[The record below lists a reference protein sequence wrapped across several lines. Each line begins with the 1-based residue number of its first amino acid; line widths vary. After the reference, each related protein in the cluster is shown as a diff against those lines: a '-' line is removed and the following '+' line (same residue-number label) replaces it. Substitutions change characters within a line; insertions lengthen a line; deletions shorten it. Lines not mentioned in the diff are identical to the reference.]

1 MSLKVSETVTAM
13 SDALNTT
20 TPSALEALLYSASG
34 SVLSKLVFYLYPI
47 LSIWIVIANCLTLFV
62 YAKFKRLQKKRNVML
77 ISLSAVDLFTGLTQ
91 MMPKLIARLLGVDNS
106 FSVCM
111 VASALQIAP
120 AWASVFHLGSIAIE
134 RYVAITKPLLYH
146 VIVTPIRLAIAV
158 GTNVSVAIAFAVI
171 PLAWPR
177 EQFPKLCLSIMWYPN
192 VYTSSGSRRKRN
204 VMLISLSAVDLFT
217 GLTQMMPKLIA
228 RLLGVDNSFTICMAA
243 SALQIAPAWASVFH
257 LVSIAIERHI
267 AITKPLMYHVI
278 VTPTRLAL
286 VVSSNVILAALFA
299 FIPLAWPRE
308 QFPKLCMSVLWYP
321 KCTRAFSLSF
331 HSLRS

>member
-1 MSLKVSETVTAM
+1 M

-192 VYTSSGSRRKRN
+192 VYTY
-204 VMLISLSAVDLFT
+204 
-217 GLTQMMPKLIA
+217 
-228 RLLGVDNSFTICMAA
+228 
-243 SALQIAPAWASVFH
+243 VF
-257 LVSIAIERHI
+257 
-267 AITKPLMYHVI
+267 VI
-278 VTPTRLAL
+278 
-286 VVSSNVILAALFA
+286 
-299 FIPLAWPRE
+299 IPLAAVLILMFMLYLQIYIIARKQE
-308 QFPKLCMSVLWYP
+308 IAIAAGNSVSVPNNNSRSQKESRATQVFILICGIALACYVPFWMGTVLLLANPNNTLVIYIYYITLI
-321 KCTRAFSLSF
+321 CLHSNSGMNFFVYTFRNSEFRTRIQQLFGCNNVVQSDTTTSMQE
-331 HSLRS
+331 